1 MSVAESALGAVARI
15 GPYFSVVSLVP
26 SAAFVGGSYL
36 LLRSAPWTGSPNW
49 AGPLEDFRTMS
60 WQLLLLGVVA
70 TSLVAFL
77 LHPLQFTHVQLMEG
91 YWGNSPV
98 AVLIGTAAIRGHY
111 ADLLQTIQK
120 EQRSRTALEDLG
132 PGAFADRAA
141 TTYEADAHRKKRGDY
156 PEQFEDL
163 MPTQLGNVLRRYER
177 SAGFPYG
184 LDAITVLPLIAAVA
198 PEGQMRYLDDQ
209 RTQLDLA
216 ARFSTVFLLLS
227 IESLVLLPSGW
238 WVLLGAAA
246 YAMSWAFYK
255 GAVQQAHL
263 YGNAISSLIDLNRFQ
278 FYESLRVAVP
288 TSVDLERQQNEQLQ
302 SQLGERSSTFNY
314 PFSKVRGAAKSD

>member
-15 GPYFSVVSLVP
+15 GPYFSVVSLIP

-36 LLRSAPWTGSPNW
+36 LLRSEPWTGSPNW
-49 AGPLEDFRTMS
+49 GIPLEDFRTMS

-77 LHPLQFTHVQLMEG
+77 LHPLQFKHVQLMEG
-91 YWGNSPV
+91 YWGNSAV
-98 AVLIGTAAIRGHY
+98 AVLLGAAAVRGHY
-111 ADLLQTIQK
+111 TDLLQAMRD
-120 EQRSRTALEDLG
+120 EQGSRTAIEAMAQG
-132 PGAFADRAA
+132 RFSDRAA
-141 TTYEADAHRKKRGDY
+141 ATYEADAHRKKRGDY

-184 LDAITVLPLIAAVA
+184 LDAITVLPLIASVA
-198 PEGQMRYLDDQ
+198 PEAQMRYLDDQ

-216 ARFSTVFLLLS
+216 ARFSTVFLLLTL
-227 IESLVLLPSGW
+227 ESFVLLPSGW

-278 FYESLRVAVP
+278 LYESLRMSPPRTAA
-288 TSVDLERQQNEQLQ
+288 
-302 SQLGERSSTFNY
+302 LGRC
-314 PFSKVRGAAKSD
+314 